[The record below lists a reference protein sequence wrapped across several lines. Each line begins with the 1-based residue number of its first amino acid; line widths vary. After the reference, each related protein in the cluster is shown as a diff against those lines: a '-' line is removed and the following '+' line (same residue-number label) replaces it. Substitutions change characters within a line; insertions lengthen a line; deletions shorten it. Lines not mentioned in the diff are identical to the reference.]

1 MEKQDSMGGT
11 PAHIYT
17 GRWSVIEAHR
27 RQANIRVQL
36 PQSVKQL
43 FRKPQDETSGQ
54 NLEAFRGILC
64 SVLEGEK
71 EFYFAIPEEVDALI
85 SALHNSSST
94 IFPDELG
101 LGSKL
106 DAGTRI
112 ILKSSQAGQIP
123 REDIK
128 YYREKCIQEL
138 KDSANSTEGYVK
150 FNILQR
156 PRHTKLA
163 PALDGLGDELFREEP
178 LEELPSIR
186 DKSIADIFDRMLLVL
201 WDALF
206 LDQCVAWTKAG
217 VSNLP
222 SDECLELGR
231 WFCRRDLKF
240 PT

>member
-1 MEKQDSMGGT
+1 M
-11 PAHIYT
+11 
-17 GRWSVIEAHR
+17 
-27 RQANIRVQL
+27 
-36 PQSVKQL
+36 
-43 FRKPQDETSGQ
+43 
-54 NLEAFRGILC
+54 
-64 SVLEGEK
+64 
-71 EFYFAIPEEVDALI
+71 I

-94 IFPDELG
+94 IFPDELS

-163 PALDGLGDELFREEP
+163 PALDALGDELFREET

-231 WFCRRDLKF
+231 WFSVDVI
-240 PT
+240 